1 MKKPIAK
8 ISREAL
14 ERLQTRIAALP
25 PKEKTQH
32 SARDALA
39 LMEAVIRDTLAK
51 GYSVQ
56 DIAEMLAEEGLR
68 LSAGTIAGY
77 LRELEDKSAPK
88 KKAGVRKASQPA
100 VSGKTAVA
108 MVPLASPTIEVRK
121 EVECAPKE
129 QDEDE
134 YLIDKFCPTDL
145 R

>member
-1 MKKPIAK
+1 MRKPIAK
-8 ISREAL
+8 ISSEAL

-25 PKEKTQH
+25 PKAKTEH

-39 LMEAVIRDTLAK
+39 LMEAAIRDTLAK

-77 LRELEDKSAPK
+77 LRELEAKSAPK
-88 KKAGVRKASQPA
+88 KKPGVRKASQPA
-100 VSGKTAVA
+100 VSGKKV
-108 MVPLASPTIEVRK
+108 VVASPSGPAMELRAQADRAQ
-121 EVECAPKE
+121 EE

-134 YLIDKFCPTDL
+134 YLIDKFYPPEL